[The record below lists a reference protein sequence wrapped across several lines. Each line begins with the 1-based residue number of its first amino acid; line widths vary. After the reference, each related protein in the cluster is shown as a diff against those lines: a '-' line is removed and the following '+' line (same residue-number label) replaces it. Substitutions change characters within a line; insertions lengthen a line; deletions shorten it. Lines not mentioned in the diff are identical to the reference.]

1 LACLLAQTESSVY
14 GERTYYCFF
23 FFYFMLWAFIP
34 PRYILKVMD
43 YSKRHSLTDSTCP
56 RDGKPWEEES

>member
-1 LACLLAQTESSVY
+1 MERELTTVSSSFILYY
-14 GERTYYCFF
+14 GLFF
-23 FFYFMLWAFIP
+23 P